1 MSPAVEDF
9 LSPSSSSTQRSY
21 FQNPNPSA
29 QGHFTD
35 SGIFNNS
42 FNLMNSSKLDFDCSN
57 DAAAAEAT
65 TVRSSRRKHVKVKKQ
80 SSCNGPVSKKSDNST
95 RDTTGFV
102 FNATTSGSVL
112 SSSLGKTGC
121 DGNDERQRD
130 GEVLDFNLMRFT
142 MGVTNNNQLGNK
154 MGAEKVQKS
163 GNNFQSGDL
172 NFVFGADDE
181 MGDNRKASERGSNK
195 FGKLNGVDIL
205 FGANMNNGVLNSNS
219 SNIGHEHGREGV
231 GLHLDD
237 SESSGTVR
245 SSGIDGFMKVNNF
258 KTMPDFHLVNSMS
271 FLNLGSK
278 GSGEAA
284 PSMNS
289 NLKTEENNTSD
300 SKKFENLGFVF
311 SANHRD
317 FQTDSSIGK
326 QKSKEKVDKLA
337 PESANRNVDS
347 GVIFGN
353 NKVNGIFHIGTHNEK
368 KSSFKGNMKV
378 DDETNIMKSQGA
390 GSSDHLKKQGDN
402 VDSVLDGN
410 STFVFGSNL
419 GNAFGD
425 NPQCKVPH
433 DTKTSNIHDPTKVST
448 TKNKINEAGTTNNFS
463 FSSNASFTGFNTPDI
478 NIPVS
483 FTSDMFPGL
492 GKKLEF
498 SKNNSVSQRK
508 LKKTKAKV
516 RQQSSNRPQVILTHL
531 SEGVTQ
537 SCEESPG
544 SCSPMDVSPYWGAA
558 DCAPTSTNPA
568 TSQVQNED
576 AVDTT
581 EKLGAQNFSPSV
593 TSFASADMAVRQ
605 RPHLKKYKLRTG
617 RVNVSHSHKPEHTK
631 ATDQETCD
639 SWRKRGNEAYKSGDL
654 SEAEVCYSKG
664 ISSIQHT
671 ETPGVCIQPLLLC
684 YSNRAA
690 TRMALGRMREGLNDC
705 RMAAALDPN
714 FMKVNLRS
722 ANCHLLLGEV
732 DDASYYY
739 NKCLESEEIVCLD
752 RRITIEAAEGLQKA
766 QKVSDYLKLAAEI
779 LEQKTYESA
788 TNALG
793 TITDALSISS
803 YSEKLL
809 NMKGEALLMLG
820 KHKEVVQLCEQ
831 TLDTAEKN
839 FSSVCKISL
848 RLWRWNLMSKSYFH
862 LGRLEIA
869 LDLMEK
875 HEQLRSKIVGP
886 DESLAHLAVTIRE
899 LLHCKNAG
907 NEAFQNGKHTEA
919 VEHYSAAISKSIESH
934 SFAAVCFCNRAAANQ
949 SLGEIID
956 AIGDCS
962 IAIALDTS
970 YPKALSRRAT
980 LLEMIRDY
988 KHASDDLQRLISILE
1003 TQSQNSQNSHKSASN
1018 GSVKDLRR
1026 ARRRLSI
1033 LEEKAKKER
1042 SLDLYLI
1049 LGLKPT
1055 DGAADVKK
1063 AYRKAALR
1071 HHPDKVNQ
1079 QWKAIAE
1086 SIQMDADRLFKM
1098 IGEAYAVLSDPAKRS
1113 KYDLEEEMWDDMEI
1127 NVGSSNRR
1135 GSDFFG
1141 SQESRKSYGY
1151 SNGNSH
1157 YYYWQQEPRK
1167 SYHTSYPRW

>member
-35 SGIFNNS
+35 S
-42 FNLMNSSKLDFDCSN
+42 
-57 DAAAAEAT
+57 AEAAT
-65 TVRSSRRKHVKVKKQ
+65 IRSSRRKHVKVKKQ
-80 SSCNGPVSKKSDNST
+80 SSCNGPVSKKTDNST

-112 SSSLGKTGC
+112 RSSLGQTGC

-130 GEVLDFNLMRFT
+130 
-142 MGVTNNNQLGNK
+142 GNK

-163 GNNFQSGDL
+163 GNNFQPGDL

-181 MGDNRKASERGSNK
+181 KGDIRKASERGSNK
-195 FGKLNGVDIL
+195 FGKLNGVDIV

-231 GLHLDD
+231 GLHVDD
-237 SESSGTVR
+237 SESSGRVR
-245 SSGIDGFMKVNNF
+245 SSG
-258 KTMPDFHLVNSMS
+258 P
-271 FLNLGSK
+271 
-278 GSGEAA
+278 GEAA

-289 NLKTEENNTSD
+289 NLKTEKNNTSD
-300 SKKFENLGFVF
+300 SIKFENLGFVF

-317 FQTDSSIGK
+317 FQTDSNIGK
-326 QKSKEKVDKLA
+326 QESEEKVDNLA

-353 NKVNGIFHIGTHNEK
+353 SQVNGIFHIGTHDGK

-390 GSSDHLKKQGDN
+390 GSSDHLKKQEKDN

-419 GNAFGD
+419 CNAFGD
-425 NPQCKVPH
+425 NPQCKVSH

-463 FSSNASFTGFNTPDI
+463 FSSKVDGYRDSFTGFNTPDI

-508 LKKTKAKV
+508 LKKTKAKA

-537 SCEESPG
+537 SFEESPG
-544 SCSPMDVSPYWGAA
+544 SCSPMDVSPSWGA

-581 EKLGAQNFSPSV
+581 EKLRAQNFSPSV
-593 TSFASADMAVRQ
+593 TSSANADMAVRQ
-605 RPHLKKYKLRTG
+605 RPHQKKYKLRTG

-639 SWRKRGNEAYKSGDL
+639 SWRKRGNEAYKSGNL

-886 DESLAHLAVTIRE
+886 NDSLAHLAVTIRE

-988 KHASDDLQRLISILE
+988 KHASDDLQRLISILD

-1098 IGEAYAVLSDPAKRS
+1098 IGEAYAVLSDPSKRS

-1151 SNGNSH
+1151 DIKKKDH
-1157 YYYWQQEPRK
+1157 IFI
-1167 SYHTSYPRW
+1167 T